1 MKAVHAMDPEQQQHA
16 LLLQEQ
22 VSKALHSRMA
32 ESDRSEWSA
41 SHKIGV
47 SDIGHCREYLRRII
61 IGEEFSDEQ
70 DDYSAAFMGTA
81 IGALAEE
88 AMERAFP
95 NDRSQLTVTVELQIG
110 DYLLTIPGHPD
121 LVHGDTLVDF
131 KTKDGLGVVKRTGPT
146 DQQWFQTALYAKALI
161 DTHDL
166 PDDCWLSLVF
176 IDRSGREKEPVAF
189 SRRYDPALVA
199 EAMRWLE
206 DVIYAL
212 QHGEEASRDKPRDWC
227 FSACPYATACRG
239 TDTDVQGVI
248 DDPVVIEAKR
258 MYIESS
264 EIIAAAEK
272 DKKSAASVL
281 KDRSGVVDGYVLRWV
296 DIPATEIKPGYRS
309 GYRRI
314 YLKPVDRAEAKARK
328 RTNSAPRGAGEDQ
341 A

>member
-1 MKAVHAMDPEQQQHA
+1 MRAVEAMDPEQQQHA
-16 LLLQEQ
+16 LELQEQ
-22 VSKALHSRMA
+22 ISKALHARMA

-61 IGEEFSDEQ
+61 IAEPFSDEQ

-95 NDRSQLTVTVELQIG
+95 GDRTQMSVTVNLQIG
-110 DYLLTIPGHPD
+110 DYLLQIPGHPD
-121 LVHGDTLVDF
+121 WLHGNTLVDF

-146 DQQWFQTALYAKALI
+146 EQQWFQVALYAKALI
-161 DTHDL
+161 DSGDL
-166 PDDCWLSLVF
+166 PADCWLSLVF
-176 IDRSGREKEPVAF
+176 IDRSGREREPQVF
-189 SRRYDPALVA
+189 SRRFEQSLVD

-206 DVIYAL
+206 DVIYAI

-248 DDPVVIEAKR
+248 EDAEVEEAVKV
-258 MYIESS
+258 YLETS
-264 EIIAAAEK
+264 EILRAAGK
-272 DKKSAASVL
+272 DKKSALSVL
-281 KDRSGVVDGYVLRWV
+281 KGRHGVVAGYVLRWIG
-296 DIPATEIKPGYRS
+296 IPATEIKPGYRA
-309 GYRRI
+309 GYDRI
-314 YLKPVDRAEAKARK
+314 SLKPVDRAAAKKKKTPHGGEHGEEAKD
-328 RTNSAPRGAGEDQ
+328 E
-341 A
+341 